1 MPTSDKGFTVVEL
14 LISMAI
20 VGIVL
25 TGIYGL
31 VVSSSRFYLAQNS
44 IVAMQADARAAMDFM
59 TRELRS
65 AYLTPTISTT
75 IAANDTITFDR
86 VEDTGYSSGGNN
98 ATTLNDVRKTWQGSM
113 FEPSSSSAYIVRIIA
128 GTGAGQ
134 PMRTINQNTATQLT
148 VSAGWGVVPDET
160 SFYVIT
166 MNKGFTRTSATD
178 NVLRYRIGDTGAN
191 KNPLAENITL
201 HSFQLSPPNIITI
214 TLTARTV
221 SKDPITKQYREY
233 TLTEDVRRRN

>member
-1 MPTSDKGFTVVEL
+1 MTTSDKGFTIVEL

-20 VGIVL
+20 VSVVL

-31 VVSSSRFYLAQNS
+31 VVTSSKFYLSQNG

-59 TRELRS
+59 ARELRS
-65 AYLTPTISTT
+65 ALNPVVSTT
-75 IAANDTITFDR
+75 SASNDTIAFDR
-86 VEDTGYSSGGNN
+86 VEDTGYSSGGNS
-98 ATTLNDVRKTWQGSM
+98 ATTLNDTRKTWQGNM
-113 FEPSSSSAYIVRIIA
+113 FAPSSSSAYLVRIIA

-134 PMRTINQNTATQLT
+134 FGTISQNTATLLT
-148 VSAGWGVVPDET
+148 ISAGWGVIPDAT

-178 NVLRYRIGDTGAN
+178 NVLRYRIGATGTN
-191 KNPLAENITL
+191 NPLAENITTN
-201 HSFQLSPPNIITI
+201 SFQLSSPNTITI
-214 TLTARTV
+214 TLTSRTV
-221 SKDPITKQYREY
+221 GKDPITKQYREY

>member
-20 VGIVL
+20 IGVVL

-31 VVSSSRFYLAQNS
+31 VVTSSRFYLAQNA

-59 TRELRS
+59 ARELRS
-65 AYLTPTISTT
+65 AYLQPRSYPLPPHPTIRSPSIEWRTPVIRQEAIVPRHSMT
-75 IAANDTITFDR
+75 YEKPGQANT
-86 VEDTGYSSGGNN
+86 
-98 ATTLNDVRKTWQGSM
+98 
-113 FEPSSSSAYIVRIIA
+113 FEPSSSSAYMVRIIA

-134 PMRTINQNTATQLT
+134 VRTISQNTATQLT
-148 VSAGWGVVPDET
+148 VSAGWGVIPDDT

-166 MNKGFTRTSATD
+166 INKGFTRTSATD
-178 NVLRYRIGDTGAN
+178 NVLRYRIGATGAN
-191 KNPLAENITL
+191 NPLAENITA

-221 SKDPITKQYREY
+221 GIDPITKQYRYY